1 MQCPLPIR
9 DYPRI
14 LLAHGGGG
22 RLMHQLIDKVFKA
35 GFADIG
41 LQNNHDSATLDLD
54 GGRLAMTTDSYV
66 VQPLE
71 FPGGDI
77 GSLAIHGTVNDLAMA
92 GAAPRYVSAGFV
104 LEEGLEMELLW
115 RIVCSMREAA
125 EAAGVQ
131 IVTGDTKVVER
142 GKGDGVFVNT
152 TGVGVV
158 DPGVRI
164 DPAAVRAGDAI
175 VVSGDVG
182 RHGVAVMA
190 HREGLR
196 FEAPIESD
204 SASLVALVHALL
216 DAGVAVR
223 CLRDLTRG
231 GLATCLNEIASS
243 AGRRLEIQ
251 EDEVPVGDVVRG
263 ACEMLGLDP
272 LYVACEGRMVAFVAP
287 DDAAR
292 AVEVMRGFAPGRD
305 ARVIGEV
312 TQEDRALVVGR
323 NAFGTRRVLDM
334 LSGEQLPRIC

>member
-1 MQCPLPIR
+1 MHCPLPIQ

-22 RLMHQLIDKVFKA
+22 RLMHQLIDKVFASAFAEVGLDA
-35 GFADIG
+35 G
-41 LQNNHDSATLDLD
+41 HDSAVLDFD

-66 VQPLE
+66 VKPLE

-77 GSLAIHGTVNDLAMA
+77 GSLSVHGTVNDLAMA
-92 GAAPRYVSAGFV
+92 GAKPRYISVGFV

-115 RIVCSMREAA
+115 RVVCSMREAA
-125 EAAGVQ
+125 EAAGVC

-142 GKGDGVFVNT
+142 GKGDGLYVNT
-152 TGVGVV
+152 TGVGTVA
-158 DPGVRI
+158 PGVTVH
-164 DPAAVRAGDAI
+164 PSAVSPGDAI
-175 VVSGDVG
+175 VLSGDVG

-190 HREGLR
+190 HREGLT
-196 FEAPIESD
+196 FEAPIDSD
-204 SASLVALVHALL
+204 SASLVEMVHALL
-216 DAGVAVR
+216 DADIDVH

-231 GLATCLNEIASS
+231 GLATCLNEIARS
-243 AGRRLEIQ
+243 ASWRIEL
-251 EDEVPVGDVVRG
+251 DEPQVPVDEVVRG

-287 DDAAR
+287 DDAER
-292 AVEVMRGFAPGRD
+292 AAEVMRTFEPGHSARIVGHVTDEERD
-305 ARVIGEV
+305 
-312 TQEDRALVVGR
+312 LVVAR